1 MRDINRL
8 DVFYD
13 TLKEI
18 HKTYFSDWRE
28 FQLFYNMFSDMTED
42 PFFWETDK
50 ALIFIKE
57 YANKYGRKMN
67 SN

>member
-13 TLKEI
+13 TLKKI
-18 HKTYFSDWRE
+18 HKTYFPDWRE
-28 FQLFYNMFSDMTED
+28 FQLFYNMFSEMTED

-50 ALIFIKE
+50 ALVFIKE
-57 YANKYGRKMN
+57 YANKYGRKMDN
-67 SN
+67 N